1 MTPRASLC
9 PAISRST
16 TRRNRS
22 SSPSLMLPSIAAS
35 PFAPPR
41 GPPGLALARS
51 CRSSEQLP
59 QAVRGGQCRTKEGC
73 CKEPR
78 KPPKLVLDAESRQ
91 YATTQGHD
99 ARRHKQPEIVKRA
112 RGNGALHQSALH
124 SGKSE
129 RATSTGAALCGL
141 SAPGEVVV
149 KRASSLV
156 TTLRRLNISYR
167 KRQNATALTLPLV
180 AFKPLRLTLIRKAR
194 FILCSL
200 FKELGKLIRPIRLVV
215 AYELFV

>member
-22 SSPSLMLPSIAAS
+22 SSPSLMLPSIEAS

-59 QAVRGGQCRTKEGC
+59 QAVRTDQCRTKEGR

-78 KPPKLVLDAESRQ
+78 KPPELVLNAEGRQ

-124 SGKSE
+124 CGQSE
-129 RATSTGAALCGL
+129 RAASTAMPHAASKARGL
-141 SAPGEVVV
+141 SPRGGFRSARPCC
-149 KRASSLV
+149 S
-156 TTLRRLNISYR
+156 TCR
-167 KRQNATALTLPLV
+167 KVLLAFTRPSDPLSHG
-180 AFKPLRLTLIRKAR
+180 T
-194 FILCSL
+194 
-200 FKELGKLIRPIRLVV
+200 RLVDV
-215 AYELFV
+215 RLLHPPARYLLSG

>member
-22 SSPSLMLPSIAAS
+22 SSPSLMLPSIEAS

-59 QAVRGGQCRTKEGC
+59 QAVRADQCRTKEAC

-78 KPPKLVLDAESRQ
+78 KSPLLEPDADGRHSG
-91 YATTQGHD
+91 TTEGHD
-99 ARRHKQPEIVKRA
+99 ASGHNQPEIVKRA
-112 RGNGALHQSALH
+112 RTNGALHQGALH
-124 SGKSE
+124 SGQSE
-129 RATSTGAALCGL
+129 RATSTVAAIGGL
-141 SAPGEVVV
+141 SASGEVVV
-149 KRASSLV
+149 KKSPSRFQH
-156 TTLRRLNISYR
+156 LRRLI
-167 KRQNATALTLPLV
+167 
-180 AFKPLRLTLIRKAR
+180 
-194 FILCSL
+194 
-200 FKELGKLIRPIRLVV
+200 
-215 AYELFV
+215 